1 MEAPVQNVD
10 GSSRLFRFGV
20 FEFDPRLG
28 ELRKRGTAVK
38 IQDKPLQ
45 ILALLLKRPGDMVT
59 RDELRQKLWQAD
71 TFVDFDH
78 GVNTAINKLR
88 EALGDS
94 AENPKYIQTVPRR
107 GYRFIA
113 PVQKTGRAPAVDAA
127 SATNKLMLAVL
138 PLVNLTGNDEE
149 EYFVDGMTE
158 ELIAQLAGLHPARLG
173 VIART
178 SMMRYKTS
186 MKSIEEIAR
195 ELGVEYIVEGSVR
208 RADGRVRITAQLI
221 QASDQTHIWAQ
232 SYERE
237 MSGILTLQSEVAR
250 IIAMR
255 VQVQLTPAPAATIRP
270 VAPKAY
276 ELYLKGR
283 YYLNRANPQDHVKA
297 LAHFQQAAEEDP
309 LYAPAYAGIAD
320 TFVFQAFYQG
330 LPRELALKARNAAHR
345 AIELDPDL
353 ADAHTSLA
361 IIKAL
366 NDWDWAG
373 ADACF
378 QRAIDLEP
386 GSSDVHRVY
395 SEFLSLMGRC
405 EQALVEAGHARELDP
420 LSSNANYDLAF
431 ALFMARQYDEAIEQ
445 VQKVLDLD
453 PNCFPAHVGLAHIYA
468 LQSRYDE
475 ALAEFAQVGI
485 GPELVAWIH
494 ALAGRNEPA
503 RKALSEALAAKED
516 PGMSPVKLSLVYFLL
531 GEKEEAFRYMEQGYE
546 QRDWLM
552 ICLRAFPPFDL
563 MRSDSR
569 FVDFCSRMGLPE
581 NTSGS

>member
-1 MEAPVQNVD
+1 MQNVD
-10 GSSRLFRFGV
+10 GPPRLSRFGV
-20 FEFDPRLG
+20 FELDPRTG

-45 ILALLLKRPGDMVT
+45 ILVLLLERPGDMVT

-113 PVQKTGRAPAVDAA
+113 PVQQSRRAPAADAT
-127 SATNKLMLAVL
+127 SATEKLMLAVL
-138 PLVNLTGNDEE
+138 PLINLTGNAEE

-158 ELIAQLAGLHPARLG
+158 ELITQLAGLNPARLG

-178 SMMRYKTS
+178 STMKYKTTG
-186 MKSIEEIAR
+186 KSADEIAR

-237 MSGILTLQSEVAR
+237 MSGILALQSEAAR
-250 IIAMR
+250 VIARR
-255 VQVQLTPAPAATIRP
+255 VQVQLTPAPAAATLT
-270 VAPKAY
+270 VAPQAY

-283 YYLNRANPQDHVKA
+283 YYLNRANPHDHEKA
-297 LAHFQQAAEEDP
+297 LGYFQQAAEEDP

-330 LPRELALKARNAAHR
+330 LPRELALKAREAAHR
-345 AIELDPDL
+345 ALELNPDL

-373 ADACF
+373 ADEGFRC
-378 QRAIDLEP
+378 AIDLVP
-386 GSSDVHRVY
+386 GSSNVHRVY

-405 EQALVEAGHARELDP
+405 EPALVEARHARELDP
-420 LSSNANYDLAF
+420 LSGNANYDLAF
-431 ALFMARQYDEAIEQ
+431 AMFNARQYDEAIKQLYE
-445 VQKVLDLD
+445 VLELD

-468 LQSRYDE
+468 LQSRYEE
-475 ALAEFAQVGI
+475 ALAEFAQVGMR
-485 GPELVAWIH
+485 PELVAWIH
-494 ALAGRNEPA
+494 ALAGKNEQA
-503 RKALSEALAAKED
+503 RKTLSEALEVKEG
-516 PGMSPVKLSLVYFLL
+516 PGVSPVILSLVYFIL
-531 GEKEEAFRYMEQGYE
+531 GEKDEAFRYLEQGYE

-552 ICLRAFPPFDL
+552 IGLQAFPPFDP
-563 MRSDSR
+563 MRSDPR
-569 FVDFCSRMGLPE
+569 CADLCRRIGLPE
-581 NTSGS
+581 NTSEA